1 MQHCGRGLNVA
12 AAAGVAALGVAAL
25 GAAALGVAA
34 AAVGCHAGA
43 GSPR

>member
-12 AAAGVAALGVAAL
+12 AAAGVALGAAALGV
-25 GAAALGVAA
+25 AALGVAA